1 MSNRDLLNEFLEYKQ
16 NISMCSD
23 QTIRAYRNDLNQFA
37 DFLLKNEV
45 SILESSTMDIQDYLS
60 EVGKNKNISTSSMAR
75 KLASIKSLYRY
86 LANNKIIS
94 KNISRLIKSPK
105 TPKRLPNFLTA
116 KEIKRLLDYPYG
128 DSIKDMRD
136 RLILELFY
144 ATGIRISELVR
155 IKINDIDFKDKLIKI
170 KGKGNKERFV
180 IFGDGM
186 LVVLNM
192 PLPGMEEYVLSFP
205 NYYVTG
211 ILISLI
217 IGLIFLSYFGVRFA
231 GETKK
236 RSDALN
242 KLQQILAKEYELES
256 LGGQAAA
263 AAHSLGTPLA
273 TITVVAKEMRKE
285 VGDNSKFTKDI
296 DLLISQTKR
305 CSEILKKISQKQI
318 IKDEFLSAMSFENL
332 LEEIIKSFKESSEK
346 NIKLNTDKDINKIDI
361 KRNPELVYGLRN
373 FIGNAVKFSNQNIL
387 ISIISDNI
395 NLYIL
400 IEDDG
405 PGFPEDIIKA
415 LGEPYIKSRSKL
427 SKDNKGLGL
436 GTFLGKTLLERQ
448 SAVISFE
455 NGSSLNG
462 AIVKIKWRINDI
474 SI

>member
-1 MSNRDLLNEFLEYKQ
+1 MDFATIFRLEENLNLDKKTLVFLRWIAIFGQLFSVKLVYFFLDLDFPVLLCHIIISIGLIT
-16 NISMCSD
+16 NIYL
-23 QTIRAYRNDLNQFA
+23 QFGLKATLLKDLYSSS
-37 DFLLKNEV
+37 FLLYDIIQL
-45 SILESSTMDIQDYLS
+45 SILLFLTGGIFNPFAILLIVPTIVSSTFLS
-60 EVGKNKNISTSSMAR
+60 MGSTIILGSSTI
-75 KLASIKSLYRY
+75 LL
-86 LANNKIIS
+86 L
-94 KNISRLIKSPK
+94 
-105 TPKRLPNFLTA
+105 FVLTFFN
-116 KEIKRLLDYPYG
+116 L
-128 DSIKDMRD
+128 
-136 RLILELFY
+136 
-144 ATGIRISELVR
+144 
-155 IKINDIDFKDKLIKI
+155 
-170 KGKGNKERFV
+170 
-180 IFGDGM
+180 
-186 LVVLNM
+186 
-192 PLPGMEEYVLSFP
+192 PLPGMEEYILSFP

-217 IGLIFLSYFGVRFA
+217 IGLLFLSYFGIRFA

-273 TITVVAKEMRKE
+273 TISVVAKEMRKE
-285 VGDNSKFTKDI
+285 VGDNSKLTKDI

-305 CSEILKKISQKQI
+305 CSEILKKISQKKI
-318 IKDEFLSAMSFENL
+318 ISDEFLSSMGFEDL

-427 SKDNKGLGL
+427 SKDNGGLGL

-448 SAVISFE
+448 SAIISFE

>member
-1 MSNRDLLNEFLEYKQ
+1 MDFATIFRLEENLNLDKKTLVFLRWIAIFGQLFSINLVYFFL
-16 NISMCSD
+16 
-23 QTIRAYRNDLNQFA
+23 DLNFPILFCHIVIVIGLFTNVYLQFGFKA
-37 DFLLKNEV
+37 TLLKDLYSSLFLMYDIIQL
-45 SILESSTMDIQDYLS
+45 SILLFLTGGIFNPFAILLIVPTIVSSTFLS
-60 EVGKNKNISTSSMAR
+60 MGSTIILGSST
-75 KLASIKSLYRY
+75 
-86 LANNKIIS
+86 II
-94 KNISRLIKSPK
+94 L
-105 TPKRLPNFLTA
+105 LFVLTFFN
-116 KEIKRLLDYPYG
+116 L
-128 DSIKDMRD
+128 
-136 RLILELFY
+136 
-144 ATGIRISELVR
+144 
-155 IKINDIDFKDKLIKI
+155 
-170 KGKGNKERFV
+170 
-180 IFGDGM
+180 
-186 LVVLNM
+186 

-217 IGLIFLSYFGVRFA
+217 IGLIFLSYFGIRFA

-236 RSDALN
+236 RSNALN

-273 TITVVAKEMRKE
+273 TISVVAKEMKKE
-285 VGDNSKFTKDI
+285 VGEGSKLTKDI

-305 CSEILKKISQKQI
+305 CSEILKKISQKKI
-318 IKDEFLSAMSFENL
+318 ISDEFLSSISFDDL
-332 LEEIIKSFKESSEK
+332 LEEIIKSFKESTEK
-346 NIKLNTDKDINKIDI
+346 NIKLNTNRNINKIEI

-373 FIGNAVKFSNQNIL
+373 FIGNAVKFAKQNIQ

-415 LGEPYIKSRSKL
+415 LGEPYIKSRSKML
-427 SKDNKGLGL
+427 KNNTGLGL

-448 SAVISFE
+448 SAVILFE
-455 NGSSLNG
+455 NGSIFNG
-462 AIVKIKWRINDI
+462 AIVKIKWSINDI

>member
-1 MSNRDLLNEFLEYKQ
+1 MDFATIFRLDENLNLDKKTLVFLRWIAIFGQLFSVNLVYFFL
-16 NISMCSD
+16 
-23 QTIRAYRNDLNQFA
+23 DLNFPVLLCHIIISIGLITNIYLQFGTKA
-37 DFLLKNEV
+37 TLLKDLYSSSFLMYDIIQLSILLFLTGGIFNPFAILLIVPTIVSSTFLSMGSTIILGSVTIFLLFV
-45 SILESSTMDIQDYLS
+45 
-60 EVGKNKNISTSSMAR
+60 
-75 KLASIKSLYRY
+75 
-86 LANNKIIS
+86 
-94 KNISRLIKSPK
+94 
-105 TPKRLPNFLTA
+105 LT
-116 KEIKRLLDYPYG
+116 
-128 DSIKDMRD
+128 
-136 RLILELFY
+136 F
-144 ATGIRISELVR
+144 
-155 IKINDIDFKDKLIKI
+155 F
-170 KGKGNKERFV
+170 
-180 IFGDGM
+180 
-186 LVVLNM
+186 NM
-192 PLPGMEEYVLSFP
+192 PLPGMEEYILSFP

-217 IGLIFLSYFGVRFA
+217 IGLVFLSYFGIRFA

-273 TITVVAKEMRKE
+273 TISVVAKEMRKE
-285 VGDNSKFTKDI
+285 VGDNSKLTKDI

-305 CSEILKKISQKQI
+305 CSEILKKISQKKI
-318 IKDEFLSAMSFENL
+318 ISDEFLSSMGFEDL

-346 NIKLNTDKDINKIDI
+346 NIILNSDKDTNKIDI

-448 SAVISFE
+448 SAIISFE